1 MKIHVKK
8 IYRICFTYDSMIWM
22 PLNGASM
29 NLDKLNLLN
38 LFSRKPQ
45 LEKYEEKRDNVLY

>member
-1 MKIHVKK
+1 
-8 IYRICFTYDSMIWM
+8 M